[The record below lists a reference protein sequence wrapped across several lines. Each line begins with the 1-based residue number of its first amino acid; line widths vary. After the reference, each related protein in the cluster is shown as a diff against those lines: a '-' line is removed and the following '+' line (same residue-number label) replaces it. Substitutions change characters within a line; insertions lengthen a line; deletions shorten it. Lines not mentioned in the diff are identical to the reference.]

1 MWNKVPFFDYIY
13 IYIYIYILINHN
25 WNFLKGV
32 RKSWETIIFLSM
44 LFGWQ
49 ERGIIKKAQRI

>member
-1 MWNKVPFFDYIY
+1 MWNKVPFFD
-13 IYIYIYILINHN
+13 YIYIYILINHN